1 MKAFDVIHLV
11 NGKKQIVT
19 MQANSE
25 KDLDLRELDVYQV
38 IGLSD
43 VGEWG
48 DDVLDPTDEDLFY
61 IYQNAEKLEEEQKL
75 MSIDFLSVADQ
86 AAIALSYIDFIK
98 KGSSIENHMTDYGY
112 PDEMD
117 ARTSLAYGELL
128 NMTVFKDYS
137 IFDLKD
143 LI

>member
-1 MKAFDVIHLV
+1 MNFFFGEY
-11 NGKKQIVT
+11 N
-19 MQANSE
+19 MQTFND
-25 KDLDLRELDVYQV
+25 DL
-38 IGLSD
+38 
-43 VGEWG
+43 
-48 DDVLDPTDEDLFY
+48 LDPTDEDLFY

-86 AAIALSYIDFIK
+86 AAIALSYIDFVK
-98 KGSSIENHMTDYGY
+98 KGSSIENHITDYGY
-112 PDEMD
+112 LDEMD